1 MVVTLAI
8 AVRKAV
14 LPQSIYTLKLADK
27 GHEVPDS
34 LQANMYRIR
43 AAERAM
49 TSDFELR
56 PADARIDET
65 LASLVETGRPIYV
78 MIASGNRLAGY
89 VRFDPGFKLWKPNDP
104 GLRLGDLARNDFV
117 LVRPYDTMFFVI
129 GRLARRGA
137 RLAIVAGGANRVPRV
152 SDIRGVIALE
162 TMGEA
167 VIENAR
173 VFAPQASR
181 TSPFPLLYRRRVT
194 WPFFWRRRSSGN

>member
-1 MVVTLAI
+1 
-8 AVRKAV
+8 VRRAV

-49 TSDFELR
+49 CLDFELR
-56 PADARIDET
+56 PAEATLEET
-65 LASLVETGRPIYV
+65 LASLVETGRPLFV
-78 MIASGNRLAGY
+78 LIANGNRLAGY
-89 VRFDPGFKLWKPNDP
+89 LRLDPGFKLWRPKDE
-104 GLRLGDLARNDFV
+104 GLRVGDLARGDFV
-117 LVRPYDTMFFVI
+117 LVRPMDTMFYVI

-152 SDIRGVIALE
+152 GDIRGVIALE

-173 VFAPQASR
+173 AYAPHATR
-181 TSPFPLLYRRRVT
+181 NPFPLLYRRRVV
-194 WPFFWRRRSSGN
+194 WPFSSFWRRGRKGP